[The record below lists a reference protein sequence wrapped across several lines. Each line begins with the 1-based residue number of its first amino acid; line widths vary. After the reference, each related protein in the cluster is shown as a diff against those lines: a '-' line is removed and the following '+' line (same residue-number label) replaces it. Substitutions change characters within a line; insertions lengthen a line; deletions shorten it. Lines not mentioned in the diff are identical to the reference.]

1 MEYIYATLLLH
12 KAGQEINEANVK
24 KVIES
29 AGLTADDGQIKAL
42 MASLDGVDIE
52 EAISQ
57 AAAVP
62 VAAAPAASAGDASEA
77 KPAEKKDEKKEE
89 KKEEE
94 TAAGLGALFG

>member
-12 KAGQEINEANVK
+12 KAGKEINEANVQ

-29 AGLTADDGQIKAL
+29 AGLKADDGRLKAL

-52 EAISQ
+52 EAIST
-57 AAAVP
+57 AAVAT
-62 VAAAPAASAGDASEA
+62 VAAAAPAASAAPA
-77 KPAEKKDEKKEE
+77 AEKKDDKKEE